1 MSFLEGIKNFGKKTY
16 KFLRGNST
24 ASTLV
29 KVAALAFLVNKLNRN
44 KNRDNDKDTK
54 NIDAGVRIQV
64 PPASDNKVPVLYGT
78 AFFGGAITDAQMSNS
93 NKTMTFC
100 ITLSETTGFLRDSSA
115 STYNFKD
122 VYWNDQRIVFKS
134 DGFTADYTVDR
145 NGNFDRSIEG
155 LVKVYCYA
163 GGTSNP
169 VVPDNYTNNSYPNAY
184 DVMPNWASSTHLMT
198 NLVFAVVEINY
209 NREKGITSL
218 VDMKF
223 EIANSMKLPGDVL
236 SDYMQST
243 IYGAGIDP
251 SNIDSSLDALNT
263 FSAQGVNYADQGTGT
278 ETLADRYQINGLL
291 DTAQPV
297 MQNIE
302 KITSTAGSF
311 LKYDIHEGK
320 FGVTINQAGTSSASF
335 TDDNIIGNVDL
346 SGTGLK
352 ELYNKVKVEFPHRD
366 LKDSADFVTIE
377 ISDSDRNSNE
387 EDNTLQLTY
396 DILNE
401 PVQAQL
407 LGLIELKQ
415 SRVNAVI
422 QFTTDYSYINLK
434 AGDLIDVTNS
444 RLGYTSKVFRI
455 ITIQEQQDQAGAL
468 QMQITALEYD
478 ADVYS
483 TTNLSRFT
491 RTDSN
496 GIITIGSIGTPGTPQ
511 VTKFESD
518 ARPRINVESTAPTGI
533 VEAMEF
539 WRSTDVSLSEA
550 SRSYQLIA
558 TERPANGGVFTSG
571 TTVTLD
577 YDALAD
583 SDFVLKTRGI
593 NSTTAGPFSAVSG
606 LVDFTPVQTTDA
618 VDDQTSLSS
627 SAGSLLGAL
636 SLVELIL
643 RLDEFFGGSV
653 GKTLS
658 TKLKEWFE
666 GFTGIDLDN
675 GVQDFPGSGTDIHIK
690 DEGTTLTTT
699 PASINFVGNAVT
711 ATQSADAVTVTVNTN
726 LFSAGGTPPEA
737 GDGLIW
743 NGSAWVPQIAK
754 NAVAPVSPKLDIVN
768 LYPPDRTTQLD
779 STGEYASDQAPISGP
794 YYVFYGRTAT
804 DSTANVFY
812 AAVSLGSDKNVKL
825 YKSDGSLIET
835 LNTTSNASAFTIT
848 NNGIAINFSSNRDL
862 KTDYYIL
869 MDEGV
874 VTYCDYVSP
883 AITGPQL
890 QYDDC
895 GTDTS
900 TSPTD
905 YDSTGTETGAT
916 SWNFNTPAYTATAYS
931 FTGTAPTSPGTGSCN
946 ISSFLFAKQFVETTP
961 FKFYTDTTN
970 PPTLCTKN
978 KDVEISDINS
988 FIDQMN
994 ADTATDKTF
1003 TIIED
1008 TGTICDTSNLILTWD
1023 TEVRVGTGFINLH
1036 NLTTDAIEGSV
1047 NAGTGKVNPLN
1058 KNQVIYGNINNKV
1071 ILGQTHYITA
1081 PAGIV
1086 IANGSI
1092 KDCHFNQNNNP
1103 IVKSDNLTF
1112 VPSSLEFVKVVV
1124 TSANNSLVDGVDTD
1138 TQTEI
1143 GLQFSDTVAFGTTG
1157 TITLFKSTGAQHQQ
1171 FDVSQ
1176 TFTANNINE
1185 LFWIVGNTVYLNP
1198 TVDLDLDS
1206 TYYVQISSTAIVH
1219 SDCADLSF
1227 AGISDT
1233 TTATFSTDAG
1243 PQAPQA
1249 SVTNGSP
1256 SDTGIVQIYDRP
1268 VEAGTGSIVIKN
1280 SSNVTVATIPATSS
1294 AVTFEDYT

>member
-1 MSFLEGIKNFGKKTY
+1 MSFLEGIKRFGKKTY

-54 NIDAGVRIQV
+54 NIDQGVRIQV

-78 AFFGGAITDAQMSNS
+78 AFFGGAITDAQMTNS

-100 ITLSETTGFLRDSSA
+100 VTLSETTGPLRDSSA

-169 VVPDNYTNNSYPNAY
+169 VVPDNYTNSSYPNAY
-184 DVMPNWASSTHLMT
+184 DVMPNWTSSTHLMT
-198 NLVFAVVEINY
+198 NLVFAVVEVNY
-209 NREKGITSL
+209 SREKGITSL

-236 SDYMQST
+236 NDYMQST

-251 SNIDSSLDALNT
+251 SNIDSSLDTLNT
-263 FSAQGVNYADQGTGT
+263 FSAQSVNYDDQGTGT

-320 FGVTINQAGTSSASF
+320 FGVTINQAGSSTASF
-335 TDDNIIGNVDL
+335 TDDNILGNVDL

-377 ISDSDRNSNE
+377 ISASDRNSNE

-468 QMQITALEYD
+468 QMRITALEYD

-491 RTDSN
+491 RTDST

-511 VTKFESD
+511 VTKFERD

-558 TERPANGGVFTSG
+558 TVKPANGGNFTSG

-577 YDALAD
+577 YDALTN

-593 NSTTAGPFSAVSG
+593 NSTTSGPFSAVSG
-606 LVDFTPVQTTDA
+606 LVDFTPKQETQSIGPNTELTDS
-618 VDDQTSLSS
+618 T
-627 SAGSLLGAL
+627 GNLLGAL
-636 SLVELIL
+636 ALIDVL
-643 RLDEFFGGSV
+643 LKLHDLFSATDSSKSIFQRIFEIFTTETGKDIVQETKDGTFGGS
-653 GKTLS
+653 T
-658 TKLKEWFE
+658 
-666 GFTGIDLDN
+666 II
-675 GVQDFPGSGTDIHIK
+675 VQ
-690 DEGTTLTTT
+690 DEGTQVASAGTTLNFVGDSVTASATGGVVTVNVSFLNLDPAPTQGQIIVFDETRGFVAADPPNAVTIPSAPTT
-699 PASINFVGNAVT
+699 PATPTFIEFV
-711 ATQSADAVTVTVNTN
+711 Q
-726 LFSAGGTPPEA
+726 F
-737 GDGLIW
+737 
-743 NGSAWVPQIAK
+743 
-754 NAVAPVSPKLDIVN
+754 
-768 LYPPDRTTQLD
+768 YPSDRTTYRDPVTGVTYDEAPTTGSYFAKYGKSD
-779 STGEYASDQAPISGP
+779 ST
-794 YYVFYGRTAT
+794 VFYGALTIGT
-804 DSTANVFY
+804 GNI
-812 AAVSLGSDKNVKL
+812 KL
-825 YKSDGSLIET
+825 YKSDGTLVET
-835 LNTTSNASAFTIT
+835 LTASQLIID
-848 NNGIAINFSSNRDL
+848 NNVAEYPFATRANG
-862 KTDYYIL
+862 TDFYIIQ
-869 MDEGV
+869 DQGV
-874 VTYCDYVSP
+874 VKYCDDVSR
-883 AITGPQL
+883 AI
-890 QYDDC
+890 D
-895 GTDTS
+895 
-900 TSPTD
+900 SPLT
-905 YDSTGTETGAT
+905 
-916 SWNFNTPAYTATAYS
+916 WNFNTPNYSVTA
-931 FTGTAPTSPGTGSCN
+931 FTSPADTPPANPNPAPVAESVSPGGTNVC
-946 ISSFLFAKQFVETTP
+946 P
-961 FKFYTDTTN
+961 
-970 PPTLCTKN
+970 
-978 KDVEISDINS
+978 
-988 FIDQMN
+988 N
-994 ADTATDKTF
+994 ADLVIDFDQPVK
-1003 TIIED
+1003 
-1008 TGTICDTSNLILTWD
+1008 
-1023 TEVRVGTGFINLH
+1023 VGTGNIEIKLVSDNSTVVTINAANGTLVSG
-1036 NLTTDAIEGSV
+1036 TTDQINYGPV
-1047 NAGTGKVNPLN
+1047 TGVTAGV
-1058 KNQVIYGNINNKV
+1058 Q
-1071 ILGQTHYITA
+1071 HYVTA
-1081 PAGIV
+1081 PAGI
-1086 IANGSI
+1086 AKYAG
-1092 KDCHFNQNNNP
+1092 DCYSDTPSQQ
-1103 IVKSDNLTF
+1103 IQQSDNFTF
-1112 VPSSLEFVKVVV
+1112 TPNSDLVV
-1124 TSANNSLVDGVDTD
+1124 TSFTVNSLPITNDTTKQKANIQTNIEITFNRAIVFGTAGTFTLKAGSSTVQTFDVTTSYANNQTSEIIFLKTGVTD
-1138 TQTEI
+1138 T
-1143 GLQFSDTVAFGTTG
+1143 V
-1157 TITLFKSTGAQHQQ
+1157 
-1171 FDVSQ
+1171 V
-1176 TFTANNINE
+1176 
-1185 LFWIVGNTVYLNP
+1185 LNP
-1198 TVDLDLDS
+1198 TTDLALGTDHHVLITAGAVVDSCPTDCQAVTS
-1206 TYYVQISSTAIVH
+1206 SSTIAFKTY
-1219 SDCADLSF
+1219 D
-1227 AGISDT
+1227 
-1233 TTATFSTDAG
+1233 G
-1243 PQAPQA
+1243 PT
-1249 SVTNGSP
+1249 SVVSITNGSP
-1256 SDTGIVQIYDRP
+1256 NDTGVKLTFDNDVVP
-1268 VEAGTGSIVIKN
+1268 STGKLRVIDTTTN
-1280 SSNVTVATIPATSS
+1280 TEIATIDSDDS
-1294 AVTFEDYT
+1294 AVSIT

>member
-1 MSFLEGIKNFGKKTY
+1 MSFLEGIKRFGKKTY

-44 KNRDNDKDTK
+44 KNRDNDQDTK
-54 NIDAGVRIQV
+54 NIDQGVRVQV

-78 AFFGGAITDAQMSNS
+78 AFFGGAITDAQMTNS

-100 ITLSETTGFLRDSSA
+100 VTLSETTGPLRDSSA

-169 VVPDNYTNNSYPNAY
+169 VVPDNYTNSSYPNAY
-184 DVMPNWASSTHLMT
+184 DVMPNWSVGTHLMT
-198 NLVFAVVEINY
+198 NLVFAVIEVNY
-209 NREKGITSL
+209 SREKGITSL

-243 IYGAGIDP
+243 IYGAGIDATK
-251 SNIDSSLDALNT
+251 IDSSLDTLNT
-263 FSAQGVNYADQGTGT
+263 FSAQSVNYDDQGTGT

-320 FGVTINQAGTSSASF
+320 FGVTINQAGSSTASF
-335 TDDNIIGNVDL
+335 TDDNILGNVDL

-377 ISDSDRNSNE
+377 ISASDRNSNE

-468 QMQITALEYD
+468 QMRITALEYD

-491 RTDSN
+491 RTDST

-511 VTKFESD
+511 VTKFERD

-558 TERPANGGVFTSG
+558 TVKPANGGNFTSG

-577 YDALAD
+577 YDALTN

-593 NSTTAGPFSAVSG
+593 NSTTSGPFSAVSG
-606 LVDFTPVQTTDA
+606 LVDFTPKQETDSIGPNTELT
-618 VDDQTSLSS
+618 DST
-627 SAGSLLGAL
+627 GNLLGAL
-636 SLVELIL
+636 ALIDVL
-643 RLDEFFGGSV
+643 LKLHDLFGSTDGNKSIFERIFEIFTTETGKDIVQETKDGTFGGSTIV
-653 GKTLS
+653 
-658 TKLKEWFE
+658 
-666 GFTGIDLDN
+666 
-675 GVQDFPGSGTDIHIK
+675 VQ
-690 DEGTTLTTT
+690 DEGTQVASAGTTLNFVGDSVTASATGGVVTVNVSFLNLDPAPTQGQIIVFDETRGFVAADPPNAVTIPSAPTT
-699 PASINFVGNAVT
+699 PATPTFIEFVQFYPSDRNTFRDPVT
-711 ATQSADAVTVTVNTN
+711 GVGYDEAPTTGSYFAKY
-726 LFSAGGTPPEA
+726 GT
-737 GDGLIW
+737 G
-743 NGSAWVPQIAK
+743 
-754 NAVAPVSPKLDIVN
+754 
-768 LYPPDRTTQLD
+768 D
-779 STGEYASDQAPISGP
+779 ST
-794 YYVFYGRTAT
+794 VFYGALTI
-804 DSTANVFY
+804 
-812 AAVSLGSDKNVKL
+812 GSGNIKL
-825 YKSDGSLIET
+825 YKSDGTLVET
-835 LNTTSNASAFTIT
+835 LTASQLTVD
-848 NNGIAINFSSNRDL
+848 NNVVEYPFATRANG
-862 KTDYYIL
+862 TDFYIIQ
-869 MDEGV
+869 DQGV
-874 VTYCDYVSP
+874 IQYCDDVSR
-883 AITGPQL
+883 AI
-890 QYDDC
+890 D
-895 GTDTS
+895 
-900 TSPTD
+900 SPLT
-905 YDSTGTETGAT
+905 
-916 SWNFNTPAYTATAYS
+916 WNFNTPNYSVTALNISGDTPPANPNP
-931 FTGTAPTSPGTGSCN
+931 APVAESVSPGG
-946 ISSFLFAKQFVETTP
+946 
-961 FKFYTDTTN
+961 TN
-970 PPTLCTKN
+970 VCP
-978 KDVEISDINS
+978 
-988 FIDQMN
+988 N
-994 ADTATDKTF
+994 ADLVIDFDQPVK
-1003 TIIED
+1003 
-1008 TGTICDTSNLILTWD
+1008 
-1023 TEVRVGTGFINLH
+1023 VGTGNIEIKLVSDNSTVVTINAANGTLVSG
-1036 NLTTDAIEGSV
+1036 TTDQINYGPV
-1047 NAGTGKVNPLN
+1047 TGVTAGV
-1058 KNQVIYGNINNKV
+1058 Q
-1071 ILGQTHYITA
+1071 HYVTA
-1081 PAGIV
+1081 PAGI
-1086 IANGSI
+1086 AKYAG
-1092 KDCHFNQNNNP
+1092 DCYSDTNSQQ
-1103 IVKSDNLTF
+1103 IQQSDNFTF
-1112 VPSSLEFVKVVV
+1112 TPNSDLVV
-1124 TSANNSLVDGVDTD
+1124 TSFTVNSLPITNDTTKQKANIQTNIEITFNRAIVFGTAGTFTLKAGSSTVQTFDVTTNYTDDQTSEIIFLKTGVTD
-1138 TQTEI
+1138 T
-1143 GLQFSDTVAFGTTG
+1143 V
-1157 TITLFKSTGAQHQQ
+1157 
-1171 FDVSQ
+1171 V
-1176 TFTANNINE
+1176 
-1185 LFWIVGNTVYLNP
+1185 LNP
-1198 TVDLDLDS
+1198 TTDLALGTDHHVLITAGAVVDSCPTDCQAVTS
-1206 TYYVQISSTAIVH
+1206 TSTIAFKTY
-1219 SDCADLSF
+1219 D
-1227 AGISDT
+1227 
-1233 TTATFSTDAG
+1233 G
-1243 PQAPQA
+1243 PT
-1249 SVTNGSP
+1249 SVVSITNGSP
-1256 SDTGIVQIYDRP
+1256 NDTGVKLTFDNDVVP
-1268 VEAGTGSIVIKN
+1268 STGKLRVIDTTTN
-1280 SSNVTVATIPATSS
+1280 TEIATIDSDDS
-1294 AVTFEDYT
+1294 AVSIT